1 MVICIVT
8 EHFSLTRIHLLSIGL
23 WPYYRPKFVRLQF
36 FLCSSILISFII
48 FQLTPFLVVQYTIN
62 IIIKNLSLTLFF
74 SIYMIVYNT
83 CWINGDKIKFL
94 LEQLQHI
101 CNQLKDENEVAII
114 KKYGN
119 YAKQYAAIFTSF
131 TMCSMFTFML
141 LPFWPRLLKIV
152 LLINESQTLGK
163 LQITTEYFI
172 NQEQYLYLILLHIDT
187 AVWIGSA
194 TLVGTGLVII
204 EYCKHMCGIFSI
216 ASYRIQ
222 HAMSML
228 ENISLENEIRM
239 YKEMTYAIDIH
250 CKAMKYSEFLIFS
263 FERTFLLL
271 AMIIVITLSLNLFGN
286 MLLRDDIE
294 TLILHVVITSIL
306 FIMLFL
312 INYTGQEI
320 TDHSNYVLSTA
331 YNVNWYIAPLRI
343 QKLILF
349 LLQRGCKIFNL
360 KIINLFVLSMECF
373 ATLTKASVSYFT
385 ILYSMQQ

>member
-48 FQLTPFLVVQYTIN
+48 FQ
-62 IIIKNLSLTLFF
+62 IK
-74 SIYMIVYNT
+74 
-83 CWINGDKIKFL
+83 GL
-94 LEQLQHI
+94 LEHLQLI
-101 CNQLKDENEVAII
+101 CNQLKDENEFAII

-119 YAKQYAAIFTSF
+119 HAKRYAAVLTSF

-216 ASYRIQ
+216 ASYRIE

-228 ENISLENEIRM
+228 ENSSLDTELKM

-250 CKAMKYSEFLIFS
+250 CTAIKYSELLTLS
-263 FERTFLLL
+263 FENICLPLALL
-271 AMIIVITLSLNLFGN
+271 IVISTSLNLFG
-286 MLLRDDIE
+286 
-294 TLILHVVITSIL
+294 
-306 FIMLFL
+306 
-312 INYTGQEI
+312 
-320 TDHSNYVLSTA
+320 
-331 YNVNWYIAPLRI
+331 
-343 QKLILF
+343 
-349 LLQRGCKIFNL
+349 
-360 KIINLFVLSMECF
+360 
-373 ATLTKASVSYFT
+373 LTKASVSYFT